1 MLELFLAQEEGKTLE
16 FKENAESLPRILQ
29 TLIAFANTA
38 GGTLLIG
45 IRDKTKEVVGVAD
58 VLKEEE
64 RIANAIADNI
74 VPPVTPNFQFC
85 TWRGR
90 DVLIITATY
99 APVPYY
105 FKSKGI
111 ERGVYIRLGSSN
123 RVADQATVTEIQRLS
138 IHQGFDELPY
148 FQAVQNDLDFSRGED
163 VFSQVNKRFDLNVAK
178 SLHLLVRHQSE
189 YYPSNG
195 GLLLLGKD
203 RQRFFPNATI
213 RCGCFS
219 GASKNQILDQQDI
232 DEMLPLAVDKILSFI
247 ERNTM
252 KKSEIG
258 RMRRIDIP
266 QYPEVVIREAII
278 NAIVHADYTV
288 RGANIQIAIF
298 SDRLEITSPGGLPY
312 GLTLEKAL
320 SGISQLRNRVI
331 GHVFRELGLIERWG
345 SGMGRMI
352 EVCRQQ
358 GIKEPKFEEL
368 DHYFRVTLY
377 HDKQSEAKASALWQ
391 QDLIEYLKS
400 HVDINTKTAATLWKV
415 TGRTASARLKEMVDD
430 GFIVGV
436 GTGPYDPKKKFL
448 LTKQS

>member
-16 FKENAESLPRILQ
+16 FKENAGSLPRILQ
-29 TLIAFANTA
+29 TLIAFANTS
-38 GGTLLIG
+38 GGTLIVG
-45 IRDKTKEVVGVAD
+45 IKDKTKEVIGVVD

-64 RIANAIADNI
+64 RIANSIADNI
-74 VPPVTPNFQFC
+74 VPLLVPSFQFY
-85 TWRGR
+85 TWRNR
-90 DVLIITATY
+90 DVLIISVTY

-111 ERGVYIRLGSSN
+111 EHGVYIRLGSTN
-123 RVADQATVTEIQRLS
+123 RVADQATIAEIQRLA
-138 IHQGFDELPY
+138 IHQGFDELPH
-148 FQAVQNDLDFSRGED
+148 FQAIQSDLDFSRGEEI
-163 VFSQVNKRFDLNVAK
+163 FSQVNKSFDLNVAK
-178 SLHLLVRHQSE
+178 SLHLLVRSQAE
-189 YYPSNG
+189 YLPSNG

-203 RQRFFPNATI
+203 RQRFFPNAII

-219 GASKNQILDQQDI
+219 GTTKNQIIDQQDI
-232 DEMLPLAVDKILSFI
+232 DEILPFAVGKILSFI
-247 ERNTM
+247 ERNTAI
-252 KKSEIG
+252 KSEIG
-258 RMRRIDIP
+258 RMHRIDIP
-266 QYPEVVIREAII
+266 QYPKVVIREAII

-298 SDRLEITSPGGLPY
+298 SDRLEITNPGGLPY

-358 GIKEPKFEEL
+358 GITEPKFEEL

-377 HDKQSEAKASALWQ
+377 HDKQREMKVSISWQ

-400 HVDINTKTAATLWKV
+400 HVDINAKAASIFWGV
-415 TGRTASARLKEMVDD
+415 TGRTASVRLKEMVND
-430 GFIVGV
+430 GFIVEV
-436 GTGPYDPKKKFL
+436 GTGPYDPKKKFIL
-448 LTKQS
+448 AK